1 MKYKNN
7 LTLTNPRRVP
17 FALSNQF
24 DDTFGL
30 TDMVSDCK
38 NAEDFCAAANKYDR
52 FHLKWKIDKDSKNE
66 TRLTCKDTLGNIRYL
81 IAYKEDS
88 GLSEI
93 PTGNMI
99 TELRSRGYSVSIGEA
114 TKAIHKKDLGKL
126 FQEAADTDQD
136 ELDFYS
142 QLVSAGITTRDVFEY
157 AGPEQADAM
166 FLFCHEHGLLNEDKE
181 TEYVYQMI
189 CNLLSINESYGKHDF
204 KLLDKI
210 WIYTVEDCGRGVVI
224 ADDEEEAIERVLDA
238 YMNHYSE
245 FDPEYAVIQIG
256 KAIENNNVFSDCPY
270 VIEVE

>member
-17 FALSNQF
+17 FSLSNQF

-66 TRLTCKDTLGNIRYL
+66 TRLTCKDTLGNIHYL

-88 GLSEI
+88 GLPEI

-99 TELRSRGYSVSIGEA
+99 TELRSRGYSVSVDKPEKI
-114 TKAIHKKDLGKL
+114 ISKKDLGKL
-126 FQEAADTDQD
+126 FQEAADTNQD

-142 QLVSAGITTRDVFEY
+142 QLTYCYR
-157 AGPEQADAM
+157 
-166 FLFCHEHGLLNEDKE
+166 
-181 TEYVYQMI
+181 
-189 CNLLSINESYGKHDF
+189 
-204 KLLDKI
+204 
-210 WIYTVEDCGRGVVI
+210 
-224 ADDEEEAIERVLDA
+224 
-238 YMNHYSE
+238 
-245 FDPEYAVIQIG
+245 
-256 KAIENNNVFSDCPY
+256 
-270 VIEVE
+270 

>member
-17 FALSNQF
+17 FSLSNRF

-66 TRLTCKDTLGNIRYL
+66 TRLTCKDTFGNIDYL

-88 GLSEI
+88 GLPEI

-99 TELRSRGYSVSIGEA
+99 TELRSRGYSVSVDKPEKI
-114 TKAIHKKDLGKL
+114 ISKKDLGKL

-142 QLVSAGITTRDVFEY
+142 QLVSAGIPV
-157 AGPEQADAM
+157 
-166 FLFCHEHGLLNEDKE
+166 HH
-181 TEYVYQMI
+181 I
-189 CNLLSINESYGKHDF
+189 
-204 KLLDKI
+204 
-210 WIYTVEDCGRGVVI
+210 
-224 ADDEEEAIERVLDA
+224 
-238 YMNHYSE
+238 
-245 FDPEYAVIQIG
+245 PEY
-256 KAIENNNVFSDCPY
+256 PY
-270 VIEVE
+270 VLHIEYSWGDREPDQKFSTKEDAWKKAMSTAMTEADTASDEKEDGTAEIIIEKAKSEISLVYPKSAEENSFCRYYITKEKGE

>member
-17 FALSNQF
+17 FSLSNRF

-66 TRLTCKDTLGNIRYL
+66 TRLTCKDTFGNIDYL

-88 GLSEI
+88 GLPEI

-99 TELRSRGYSVSIGEA
+99 TELRSRGYSVSVDKPEKI
-114 TKAIHKKDLGKL
+114 ISKKDLGKL

-142 QLVSAGITTRDVFEY
+142 QLVSAGITVRDVFEY
-157 AGPEQADAM
+157 AGPEQADTM
-166 FLFCHEHGLLNEDKE
+166 FRFCRSAGNC
-181 TEYVYQMI
+181 YV
-189 CNLLSINESYGKHDF
+189 
-204 KLLDKI
+204 
-210 WIYTVEDCGRGVVI
+210 
-224 ADDEEEAIERVLDA
+224 
-238 YMNHYSE
+238 
-245 FDPEYAVIQIG
+245 QITQ
-256 KAIENNNVFSDCPY
+256 KAIISIAITVREDSVQIPLKIQMMNFSGLAFLQPQMNMKFIMNSC
-270 VIEVE
+270 